1 MNVTKDIVEVRLGL
15 RRQKLRILVHVLTPT
30 STQKYEMSAIANRRV
45 VISKSYCPYSSASKQ
60 LLKELFPPEDILIFD
75 LDLLEGGQAIQDYI
89 GVKTGK
95 KTVPQTFIN
104 GHYIGGNDDLQEAYK
119 NGTLQRVVEGLPVRA
134 SKVHDNGRV

>member
-1 MNVTKDIVEVRLGL
+1 MSSAKDIVEN
-15 RRQKLRILVHVLTPT
+15 
-30 STQKYEMSAIANRRV
+30 AIANRRV
-45 VISKSYCPYSSASKQ
+45 VIFAKSYCPHSSASKQ

-104 GHYIGGNDDLQEAYK
+104 GHYIGGNDDLQEAYR
-119 NGTLQRVVEGLPVRA
+119 NGTLQRVIQGLPA
-134 SKVHDNGRV
+134 